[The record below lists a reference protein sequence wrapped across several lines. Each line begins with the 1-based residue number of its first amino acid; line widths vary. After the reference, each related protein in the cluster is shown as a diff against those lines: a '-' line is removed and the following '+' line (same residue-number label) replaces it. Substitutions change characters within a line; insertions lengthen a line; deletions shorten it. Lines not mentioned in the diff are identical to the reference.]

1 MEERSL
7 KIYGADKTFFSKL
20 TTTITKLL
28 VPTKVGINGM
38 LISVK
43 RNGML
48 KAYEAYIE
56 NDSLEDE
63 RKRDVIV
70 KKYEDTFTIYLES
83 IDKYVM
89 DSIYKKVKNN
99 AASDFEKKALSQY
112 YMVTQLK
119 ETNFLEY
126 KYRKQ
131 KYLLDLDYESV
142 VGTEK
147 EKLIERYNKVYI
159 SKMDMIYKG
168 ILKHYSIQL
177 ADKTST
183 IREPKEEIYKKIFS
197 TLEEYISE
205 VLPLKLQIENKDAYK
220 EIVDEYD
227 KYERF
232 IVGKLDRRD
241 EIEKNMLLLGI
252 SRYLFT
258 HSLPLI
264 VAEQC
269 YIKLLKDVRSLI
281 VDTKIAKKKE
291 KAYDLLINLIEEYNI
306 KLLSTKIYWDRPAER
321 ELYKEFW
328 NSYNEI
334 NKLKKTNKKEHMKQ
348 KEILFVKNDLKQVY
362 RNENKYFKIIQF
374 YKKRLCDLGDMRRI
388 SNSCKTLEGKYVK
401 IRSEK

>member
-1 MEERSL
+1 MEEKSL
-7 KIYGADKTFFSKL
+7 KLYGADKTFFSKL

-43 RNGML
+43 RNSML
-48 KAYEAYIE
+48 KAYEASIE
-56 NDSLEDE
+56 SNALEDE
-63 RKRDVIV
+63 KKRDGIM
-70 KKYEDTFTIYLES
+70 KKYEDTFTLYLES
-83 IDKYVM
+83 IDKYIM
-89 DSIYKKVKNN
+89 DSIYKKVKNDT
-99 AASDFEKKALSQY
+99 ASDFEKKALSNY
-112 YMVTQLK
+112 YMVTRLK
-119 ETNFLEY
+119 ESDFLEY

-142 VGTEK
+142 IGTEK

-183 IREPKEEIYKKIFS
+183 IREPKEDIYKKIFA
-197 TLEEYISE
+197 TLEDYISTI
-205 VLPLKLQIENKDAYK
+205 LPLKLQVEPKEQYK
-220 EIVDEYD
+220 EIVEEYD

-241 EIEKNMLLLGI
+241 EIEKNILLLGI

-269 YIKLLKDVRSLI
+269 YIKLLKDTRALI
-281 VDTKIAKKKE
+281 VDTKIAKKRE
-291 KAYDLLINLIEEYNI
+291 KAYELLIDLIEDYNV
-306 KLLSTKIYWDRPAER
+306 KLLSTKIYWDRPGER
-321 ELYKEFW
+321 DIYKKFWKEF
-328 NSYNEI
+328 NEI
-334 NKLKKTNKKEHMKQ
+334 NALKKNDYTEYMKQ
-348 KEILFVKNDLKQVY
+348 KEILFIRNDLIHVY
-362 RNENKYFKIIQF
+362 RNENKYYKIIQF
-374 YKKRLCDLGDMRRI
+374 YKKRLCDLGAMRKM
-388 SNSCKTLEGKYVK
+388 SNACTTLEGKYVK
-401 IRSEK
+401 V

>member
-1 MEERSL
+1 MEEKSL
-7 KIYGADKTFFSKL
+7 KLYGADKTFFSKL

-43 RNGML
+43 RNSML
-48 KAYEAYIE
+48 KAYEASIE
-56 NDSLEDE
+56 SNSLEDE
-63 RKRDVIV
+63 KKRDSII
-70 KKYEDTFTIYLES
+70 KKYDDTFTLYLES

-89 DSIYKKVKNN
+89 DSIYKKVKNDS
-99 AASDFEKKALSQY
+99 ASDFEKKALSGY

-119 ETNFLEY
+119 ESDFLEY

-142 VGTEK
+142 LGTEK
-147 EKLIERYNKVYI
+147 EKLIERYNKVYL
-159 SKMDMIYKG
+159 SKMDIIYKG

-183 IREPKEEIYKKIFS
+183 IREPKEEIYKKIFA
-197 TLEEYISE
+197 TLEDYISTI
-205 VLPLKLQIENKDAYK
+205 LPLKLQIEPKEQYK

-241 EIEKNMLLLGI
+241 EIEKNILLLGI

-269 YIKLLKDVRSLI
+269 YIKLLKDTRSLI
-281 VDTKIAKKKE
+281 VDTKIAKKRE
-291 KAYDLLINLIEEYNI
+291 KAYELLINLIEEYNVR
-306 KLLSTKIYWDRPAER
+306 LLSTKIYWDRPGER
-321 ELYKEFW
+321 DVYKKFWKEF
-328 NSYNEI
+328 SDI
-334 NKLKKTNKKEHMKQ
+334 NNLKKTDYIEYMKQ
-348 KEILFVKNDLKQVY
+348 KEILFVRNDLIHV
-362 RNENKYFKIIQF
+362 
-374 YKKRLCDLGDMRRI
+374 
-388 SNSCKTLEGKYVK
+388 
-401 IRSEK
+401 

>member
-7 KIYGADKTFFSKL
+7 KVYGADKTFFSKI

-43 RNGML
+43 RNSML
-48 KAYEAYIE
+48 KAYEAA
-56 NDSLEDE
+56 LESNALDDE
-63 RKRDVIV
+63 KKKETII
-70 KKYEDTFTIYLES
+70 KKYEDTFTLYLES

-89 DSIYKKVKNN
+89 DSIYKKVKND
-99 AASDFEKKALSQY
+99 AATEFEKKALSDY
-112 YMVTQLK
+112 YMVTRLK
-119 ETNFLEY
+119 ESDFLEY

-142 VGTEK
+142 LGTEK
-147 EKLIERYNKVYI
+147 EKLIERYNKVYS
-159 SKMDMIYKG
+159 SKMDIIYKG

-197 TLEEYISE
+197 TLEEYISNI
-205 VLPLKLQIENKDAYK
+205 LPLKLQIEPKEQYK

-227 KYERF
+227 KYESF

-269 YIKLLKDVRSLI
+269 YIKLLKDIRSLI
-281 VDTKIAKKKE
+281 VDTKVAKKRE
-291 KAYDLLINLIEEYNI
+291 KAYELLINLIEEYNI
-306 KLLSTKIYWDRPAER
+306 KLLSTKIYWDRPGER
-321 ELYKEFW
+321 EVYKEFW
-328 NSYNEI
+328 NKYNEI
-334 NKLKKTNKKEHMKQ
+334 SKAKKSNSAEQRKQ
-348 KEILFVKNDLKQVY
+348 KEILFVKYDLKHVY
-362 RNENKYFKIIQF
+362 RNENKYYKIIQF
-374 YKKRLCDLGDMRRI
+374 YKKRLCDLGVMRRMA
-388 SNSCKTLEGKYVK
+388 SSCTTLEGKHIK
-401 IRSEK
+401 RAE

>member
-1 MEERSL
+1 
-7 KIYGADKTFFSKL
+7 
-20 TTTITKLL
+20 
-28 VPTKVGINGM
+28 
-38 LISVK
+38 
-43 RNGML
+43 
-48 KAYEAYIE
+48 
-56 NDSLEDE
+56 
-63 RKRDVIV
+63 
-70 KKYEDTFTIYLES
+70 
-83 IDKYVM
+83 M

-119 ETNFLEY
+119 EIDFLEY

-131 KYLLDLDYESV
+131 KYLLDLDYETV
-142 VGTEK
+142 LGTEK
-147 EKLIERYNKVYI
+147 EKLIERYNKIYI

-197 TLEEYISE
+197 TLEEYISTI
-205 VLPLKLQIENKDAYK
+205 LPLKLKIENKEAYK

-281 VDTKIAKKKE
+281 VDTKIAKKRE
-291 KAYDLLINLIEEYNI
+291 KAYELLINLIEEYNI
-306 KLLSTKIYWDRPAER
+306 KLLSTKIYWDKPSER
-321 ELYKEFW
+321 ELYKKFW
-328 NSYNEI
+328 NDFNEI
-334 NKLKKTNKKEHMKQ
+334 NKLKTKDKTNYTRE
-348 KEILFVKNDLKQVY
+348 KEILFVKSDLKQVY
-362 RNENKYFKIIQF
+362 KNENRYYKIIQF
-374 YKKRLCDLGDMRRI
+374 YKKRLCDLGAMRKL
-388 SNSCKTLEGKYVK
+388 SNLCTTLEGKYLKVQ
-401 IRSEK
+401 EK